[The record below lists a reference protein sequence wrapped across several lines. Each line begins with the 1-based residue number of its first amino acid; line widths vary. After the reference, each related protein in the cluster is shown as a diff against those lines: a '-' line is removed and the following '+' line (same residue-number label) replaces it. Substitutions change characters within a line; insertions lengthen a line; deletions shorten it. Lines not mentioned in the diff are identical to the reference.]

1 MRLILL
7 FAVFVILG
15 LAFESAGARIVS
27 VRSLIPNLIIIF
39 AVDLGLRHH
48 GVLPAVL
55 AFTMGYATDAI
66 AGSHPGLNAF
76 MMTMVFLV
84 SYEISTRLMV
94 ANAGVGATVVF
105 FGVIATTLGTIAIA
119 NGFASL
125 SSTGPLFPALLLQA
139 FITALIA
146 PFIFSILAATKRLT
160 GLPVGPAREGY
171 PRDR

>member
-1 MRLILL
+1 LRLILL

-27 VRSLIPNLIIIF
+27 VRSLIPNLIIIL

-48 GVLPAVL
+48 GVLPAIL

-76 MMTMVFLV
+76 MMTMVFLI

-105 FGVIATTLGTIAIA
+105 FGIIATTLGTIAIA

-125 SSTGPLFPALLLQA
+125 SSTGPLLPSLLLQA

-146 PFIFSILAATKRLT
+146 PFIFAILAATKRLT
-160 GLPVGPAREGY
+160 GMPTGPAREGY
-171 PRDR
+171 GRDR

>member
-7 FAVFVILG
+7 FAVFAVLG
-15 LAFESAGARIVS
+15 LAIETAVPH
-27 VRSLIPNLIIIF
+27 LISFRALVPNLIIIL

-55 AFTMGYATDAI
+55 AFTVGFATDAL

-94 ANAGVGATVVF
+94 ANAFVGATVVF
-105 FGVIATTLGTIAIA
+105 FGVIATALGTIAIA
-119 NGFASL
+119 NGFNAL
-125 SSTGPLFPALLLQA
+125 SDTGPLMPELTLE
-139 FITALIA
+139 ALISAIIA
-146 PFIFSILAATKRLT
+146 PIVFAMLATSKRLT
-160 GLPVGPAREGY
+160 GLKARAARE
-171 PRDR
+171 

>member
-1 MRLILL
+1 LRLILL

-27 VRSLIPNLIIIF
+27 VRSLIPNLIIIL

-105 FGVIATTLGTIAIA
+105 FGVIATTLGTVAIA
-119 NGFASL
+119 NGFPSL
-125 SSTGPLFPALLLQA
+125 SSTGPLLPGLLLQA

>member
-1 MRLILL
+1 LRLILL

-15 LAFESAGARIVS
+15 LAFESAGARIFS
-27 VRSLIPNLIIIF
+27 FRALIPNLIIIL

-55 AFTMGYATDAI
+55 AFAMGYATDAL

-105 FGVIATTLGTIAIA
+105 FSVIATALATVAMA
-119 NGFASL
+119 NGFGAL
-125 SSTGPLFPALLLQA
+125 SSTGPMLPGLILQA
-139 FITALIA
+139 FISAIFA
-146 PFIFSILAATKRLT
+146 PIVFSILAATKRLT
-160 GLPVGPAREGY
+160 GMTPKTGRDSTVRE
-171 PRDR
+171 R